1 MAENDNPL
9 EGKEFQDALTKL
21 EGSNAEAATLIAM
34 LRDAVVELQE
44 QMSGDDEDDDED

>member
-1 MAENDNPL
+1 MAEDNNPL
-9 EGKEFQDALTKL
+9 EGKEFSDALAKL
-21 EGSNAEAATLIAM
+21 EGSNADAATLIAM